1 MSFFT
6 RRTLGGWREEVRDRL
21 GEFRGEHH
29 PLVLIFIAAGVFCVS
44 LIMVGTD
51 GNLFLALAALAAIGL
66 AIVTLRRIDLGFSL
80 FVGVVL
86 LSDVDRV
93 PGFWPLTFTLR
104 YFNNLNANPFLP
116 LPGGVISPM
125 ELHLIALFAVW
136 FVMVAIRKQTV
147 RFNKVP
153 VPFTAFILAIWIV
166 MMFGYGISRGGDITW
181 GLWQTRAL
189 FYLFILL
196 AMTPQ
201 IIQTREQITTLLW
214 ICTGAITFKALQG
227 IMRFASLGFSF
238 QGFFTLTNHDDPV
251 YFVTLFML
259 LAGFMMWKVKTPL
272 RKALLWLLPVL
283 ALGFFVGNRRAT
295 YSSFLFAIIA
305 FAALVGAKERKV
317 MFRIMK
323 WSLAV
328 GVVYLVVFW
337 NSYGTAGNI
346 AQQVK
351 AELTGDTE
359 NSRSNRDYMSDLYRK
374 WEDYNLAV
382 TFRSV
387 PFEGLGFGR
396 KYETPL
402 VWWNFLEATPIMAY
416 TPHNQL
422 VWMATTMGS
431 VGFFW
436 FLLFFNTFLFQAA
449 HIFTGVKEPFLK
461 AVCAFIIVSVINQ
474 LVVTYFDMQLTWPRN
489 MVYLGVLMGL
499 LSSIH
504 QISHAEEEHAAAAPQ
519 N

>member
-6 RRTLGGWREEVRDRL
+6 RRTLGGWREEIRVRL
-21 GEFRGEHH
+21 EEFRRENN
-29 PLVLIFIAAGVFCVS
+29 PLVVVFLVAGTLAVS
-44 LIMVGTD
+44 LIMVGTN
-51 GNLFLALAALAAIGL
+51 GNLFLASAALVAIAL
-66 AIVTLRRIDLGFSL
+66 AIVSLYRIDLGFSL

-93 PGFWPLTFTLR
+93 PGFWPVTFTLR
-104 YFNNLNANPFLP
+104 YFNNLNANPFLTI
-116 LPGGVISPM
+116 PGGVVSPM
-125 ELHLIALFAVW
+125 ELHLLALFAVW
-136 FVMVAIRKQTV
+136 FVMVAIRKQSF

-153 VPFTAFILAIWIV
+153 VPFPTFILAVWIV
-166 MMFGYGISRGGDITW
+166 MMFGYGLSRGGDLTW

-196 AMTPQ
+196 SVTPQ
-201 IIQTREQITTLLW
+201 IIQTRDQILNLLW
-214 ICTGAITFKALQG
+214 ICIAAITFKAAQG
-227 IMRFASLGFSF
+227 GQRFASLGFSF

-259 LAGFMMWKVKTPL
+259 LGGYLMWKVNIPQ

-283 ALGFFVGNRRAT
+283 FLGFFAGNRRAT
-295 YSSFLFAIIA
+295 YSSFA
-305 FAALVGAKERKV
+305 FTIVAFTALVGKEERKV
-317 MFRIMK
+317 LFRLMR
-323 WSLAV
+323 WGAV
-328 GVVYLVVFW
+328 LGVIYLVVFW
-337 NSYGTAGNI
+337 NSYGTLGNI

-351 AELTGDTE
+351 AEITGEQET
-359 NSRSNRDYMSDLYRK
+359 SRSNRDYMSDLYRK

-382 TFRSV
+382 TFRGV
-387 PFEGLGFGR
+387 PIEGLGFGR

-422 VWMATTMGS
+422 IWMASTMGT

-436 FLLFFNTFLFQAA
+436 FLLFFNTFLFQAS
-449 HIFTGVKEPFLK
+449 HVFTTLKDPFLK
-461 AVCAFIIVSVINQ
+461 AVCALIIVSVINQ

-504 QISHAEEEHAAAAPQ
+504 QISHAEDEPAALQ
-519 N
+519 T